1 MPITERLVST
11 TNQMGKLIKNAVPA
25 FLFEMAGR
33 EKRIC
38 IWTGPRLEGAD
49 NRLPLPTRD
58 EKRRHASLA
67 GSSTTAVPSKRNR
80 ANSPGASRKDR
91 KPRRPDRGRLT
102 GYED

>member
-1 MPITERLVST
+1 MLPPAIEPMCERYGERSR
-11 TNQMGKLIKNAVPA
+11 PSP

-49 NRLPLPTRD
+49 NRLPLPTPD

-67 GSSTTAVPSKRNR
+67 GYSTTAVPSKRNR
-80 ANSPGASRKDR
+80 ANSSGASHKDR
-91 KPRRPDRGRLT
+91 KPRRPDRGRLK